1 MRKASPP
8 DSGKFL
14 RDCIQLRWR
23 LKEYFYTGRMA
34 RPPKLMGQVPT
45 VTADWQWHGEWPIT
59 ADAIMTGAWQLQ
71 DQSKMVLLFAN
82 VSDGPFAGHFEFDPS
97 EDDLS
102 GTSLA
107 VTPITPEG
115 AKDQF
120 KIQATDRPEVEL
132 AARSVLAC
140 EITPIKG
147 K

>member
-1 MRKASPP
+1 
-8 DSGKFL
+8 
-14 RDCIQLRWR
+14 
-23 LKEYFYTGRMA
+23 
-34 RPPKLMGQVPT
+34 MGQVPT